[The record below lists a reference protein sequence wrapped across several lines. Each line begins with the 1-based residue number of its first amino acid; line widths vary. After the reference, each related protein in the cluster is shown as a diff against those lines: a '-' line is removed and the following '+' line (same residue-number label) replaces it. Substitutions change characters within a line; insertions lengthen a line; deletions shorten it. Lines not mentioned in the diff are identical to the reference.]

1 MKVEISS
8 QVRDFV
14 RALPPIPRS
23 KLRAALKKLEQEQ
36 GDIKALEGPLENY
49 FRLRI
54 GTYRVIFKYHLVGNV
69 RSIRCD
75 FAEKRNIIYEA
86 FIHLID

>member
-1 MKVEISS
+1 MKVEIAD

-14 RALPPIPRS
+14 RALPPVPRS
-23 KLRAALKKLEQEQ
+23 KLRSALRGLERER

-49 FRLRI
+49 FRLRV
-54 GTYRVIFKYHLVGNV
+54 GPYRIIFKYHLSGPT

-75 FAEKRNIIYEA
+75 FAEKRSIVYEA
-86 FIHLID
+86 FMRFVE